1 MQFIQK
7 IIFVVEPKGGWCI
20 LPSFFKFYIML
31 DVPFMLSDCGK
42 KIIFPKDFVYSEE
55 INYASKMIFETP
67 LAKSY
72 ISQFKNGK
80 KKNIHVANV
89 FKLCIILGCSPND
102 LFDWENWQE
111 KLVKK
116 LNDKNSKTTKD
127 MFLVTNKEV
136 H

>member
-1 MQFIQK
+1 
-7 IIFVVEPKGGWCI
+7 
-20 LPSFFKFYIML
+20 ML

-67 LAKSY
+67 FAKSY

-136 H
+136 HEML

>member
-1 MQFIQK
+1 
-7 IIFVVEPKGGWCI
+7 
-20 LPSFFKFYIML
+20 ML

-102 LFDWENWQE
+102 LFDWENG
-111 KLVKK
+111 KK
-116 LNDKNSKTTKD
+116 N
-127 MFLVTNKEV
+127 
-136 H
+136 